1 MRGTY
6 EQTTGGSTIT
16 LTAASKHY
24 LTDEDWSAFCK
35 AMVDCKD
42 GFTFQDIADA
52 LGITKKSAARRVY
65 TMEAIHGPMRTVVSR
80 FGMSRLATYKLNER
94 GREVAH
100 AIALGLP
107 IPGTDCYQQPKLSA
121 VERAYHE
128 MRKTF
133 SMPTTFV
140 DHAAAGFRN

>member
-1 MRGTY
+1 MNL
-6 EQTTGGSTIT
+6 TIE
-16 LTAASKHY
+16 SKHY
-24 LTDEDWSAFCK
+24 LTDEDWSALCK
-35 AMVDCKD
+35 AMVNCKD

-52 LGITKKSAARRVY
+52 LGITKKTAARRVY

-94 GREVAH
+94 GREVAQ

-121 VERAYHE
+121 VETAYIA
-128 MRKTF
+128 MRRTF
-133 SMPTTFV
+133 SMPTTFM
-140 DHAAAGFRN
+140 DHTASAFR

>member
-1 MRGTY
+1 MNL
-6 EQTTGGSTIT
+6 TIE
-16 LTAASKHY
+16 SKHY
-24 LTDEDWSAFCK
+24 LTDEDWAALCK

-52 LGITKKSAARRVY
+52 LGITKKTATRRVY
-65 TMEAIHGPMRTVVSR
+65 TVEAIHGPMRSVVSR
-80 FGMSRLATYKLNER
+80 VGMSRLTTYRLSER

-107 IPGTDCYQQPKLSA
+107 IPGSNCYQQPELSA
-121 VERAYHE
+121 VETAYIA
-128 MRKTF
+128 MRRTF

-140 DHAAAGFRN
+140 DYTASAFR

>member
-1 MRGTY
+1 MNL
-6 EQTTGGSTIT
+6 TIE
-16 LTAASKHY
+16 SKHY
-24 LTDEDWSAFCK
+24 LTDEDWAALCK
-35 AMVDCKD
+35 VMADNKD

-52 LGITKKSAARRVY
+52 LGITKKTATRRVY
-65 TMEAIHGPMRTVVSR
+65 TIEAIHGPMRSVVSR
-80 FGMSRLATYKLNER
+80 VGMSRLTTYRLSER

-107 IPGTDCYQQPKLSA
+107 IPGTDCYQQPELSRI
-121 VERAYHE
+121 EKAYHA

-140 DHAAAGFRN
+140 DYTSSAFR